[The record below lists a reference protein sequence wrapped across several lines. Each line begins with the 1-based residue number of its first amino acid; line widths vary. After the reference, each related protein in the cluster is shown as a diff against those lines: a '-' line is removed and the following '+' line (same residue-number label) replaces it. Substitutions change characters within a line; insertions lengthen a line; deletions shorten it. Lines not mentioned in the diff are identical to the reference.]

1 MRRAIVA
8 FAVVA
13 GMALMMTGCGEEPA
27 PPKKGPMPPTTGGPG
42 PAPMPGKAPAAPP
55 AEK

>member
-1 MRRAIVA
+1 MKRAIVA

-42 PAPMPGKAPAAPP
+42 PATMPGKAPAAPP